1 MLGEITLT
9 HAAEEE
15 LHELQSLLAGIQ
27 LDVDVMDN
35 RVLRGKGKFLHLRI
49 VTSSPSRIFLMIH
62 SLMPYGA
69 ASLPKS
75 VIFFFGYC
83 TERG

>member
-27 LDVDVMDN
+27 LDVMDN

-49 VTSSPSRIFLMIH
+49 ITSSPSRIFLMIH

>member
-27 LDVDVMDN
+27 LDFMDN

>member
-35 RVLRGKGKFLHLRI
+35 QVLQNNGK
-49 VTSSPSRIFLMIH
+49 VPTSHTTRKRHILPSTLVPGT
-62 SLMPYGA
+62 L
-69 ASLPKS
+69 
-75 VIFFFGYC
+75 
-83 TERG
+83 